1 MNKDMRERVMKSLL
15 FVLPYIIVEFTN
27 VFLILVDKSIS
38 NSIGKTALV
47 VFSSFI
53 TLNWAINT
61 LQACMASSHN
71 IVLVRNKLDSKD
83 INTSGLFLELMFNFN
98 FLFCT

>member
-1 MNKDMRERVMKSLL
+1 MKSLL

-27 VFLILVDKSIS
+27 VFLILVDKSIL
-38 NSIGKTALV
+38 NSTGKTALV

-61 LQACMASSHN
+61 F
-71 IVLVRNKLDSKD
+71 I
-83 INTSGLFLELMFNFN
+83 
-98 FLFCT
+98 

>member
-1 MNKDMRERVMKSLL
+1 MNKDMRKRVMKSLL

-47 VFSSFI
+47 VFFVVY
-53 TLNWAINT
+53 NT
-61 LQACMASSHN
+61 
-71 IVLVRNKLDSKD
+71 KLG
-83 INTSGLFLELMFNFN
+83 N
-98 FLFCT
+98 

>member
-1 MNKDMRERVMKSLL
+1 MNKDMRKCVMKSLL

-47 VFSSFI
+47 VFLSFI
-53 TLNWAINT
+53 TLNWAIN
-61 LQACMASSHN
+61 
-71 IVLVRNKLDSKD
+71 IF
-83 INTSGLFLELMFNFN
+83 I
-98 FLFCT
+98 

>member
-1 MNKDMRERVMKSLL
+1 MNKDMRKCVMKSLL

-47 VFSSFI
+47 VFSPFI

-61 LQACMASSHN
+61 F
-71 IVLVRNKLDSKD
+71 I
-83 INTSGLFLELMFNFN
+83 
-98 FLFCT
+98 